1 MPGVRRSL
9 PRLVAALALP
19 ALLAAAQV
27 GCSPI
32 GAGIGAAAAVGVVAA
47 QERDMTEAAKD
58 LAIQAR
64 INEKLLEKD
73 FTLFGRTGITV
84 VEGRVL
90 LTGAIRNAALI
101 PEVTQIAWSVPGVRA
116 VYNEIVVFT
125 GDRSVDFGKDPV
137 INAKVRAAIIRDR
150 AIDDVNYTIDVSRGT
165 VFLMGV
171 AQTPAEIERVISYA
185 RDVDGV
191 RRVVSYVMP
200 KDDPRRPRR

>member
-1 MPGVRRSL
+1 MPGVPSLL
-9 PRLVAALALP
+9 PRLIVALALP
-19 ALLAAAQV
+19 ALLAATQS

-32 GAGIGAAAAVGVVAA
+32 GLGIGAAAAVGVVAA
-47 QERDMTEAAKD
+47 QERDMAEAARD
-58 LAIQAR
+58 LAIQAQ

-73 FTLFGRTGITV
+73 LTLFGRTGITV

-90 LTGAIRNAALI
+90 MTGAIRNPDFI
-101 PEVTQIAWSVPGVRA
+101 PEVTQIAWSVPGVRE
-116 VYNEIVVFT
+116 VFNELTVFT

-171 AQTPAEIERVISYA
+171 AQSPAEIERVISYA
-185 RDVDGV
+185 RDVEGV
-191 RRVVSYVMP
+191 RRVISYVLP